1 MLEGI
6 CVKTA
11 MASPGIM
18 IAIKD
23 LLDRKFL
30 QRSILQEVVTSNG
43 IDSRVGPGG
52 AAGGKIV
59 LDGSDSTLLE
69 PVDVVGDVISV
80 QSSVVMSHVIM
91 VLELVNNAV
100 AEELGTLIISPIGV
114 SIVPGE
120 IGVKLFVVL
129 GDELLGLAEL

>member
-1 MLEGI
+1 
-6 CVKTA
+6 

-100 AEELGTLIISPIGV
+100 AEELGTLIICPIGV